1 MIITEYY
8 TTREDGV
15 VLVRSYS
22 TLGVLIRQDGTG
34 AEYAEAID
42 PQEAGRTYTE
52 TETPIETEE
61 GETDDG
67 N

>member
-22 TLGVLIRQDGTG
+22 TRGMLIRQDGTG

-42 PQEAGRTYTE
+42 PQDAGRTYTE
-52 TETPIETEE
+52 TETPIEEE
-61 GETDDG
+61 GESNDG